1 MVFKIIGEGEPTRL
15 FIGGV
20 HGREGML
27 TEKVLLRLLDS
38 ELNVNPGRLILCNL
52 TTSGEYI
59 STLNRAYY
67 QSKAGLKL
75 LEIIR
80 GYKPGIYVE
89 LHSYSRESHERLTDP
104 ERKQKAGVPP
114 LIELEQEVLIGSV
127 SPLIRTS
134 EFKIYDL
141 CLTLEIPNANCSKAF
156 NLVISL
162 LKMMANHDKEGILR
176 NLEMR
181 YPEQFAIMVK
191 NFREYFGIK

>member
-1 MVFKIIGEGEPTRL
+1 MLFKIIGEGEPTRL

-38 ELNVNPGRLILCNL
+38 ELNVSPGKLILCNL

-67 QSKAGLKL
+67 QSEAGLKL

-80 GYKPGIYVE
+80 SYKPGIYVE
-89 LHSYSRESHERLTDP
+89 LHSYSPESRERLTDP
-104 ERKQKAGVPP
+104 ERKQKAGVPS

-162 LKMMANHDKEGILR
+162 LKMMANHDKESILR